1 MFVQAGHF
9 ALCVLTA
16 RPPLE
21 TLEFTEQLAQDGM
34 RYGVDVYIIIDDDK
48 FNFSSL
54 KVFSHIRLLNISR
67 KECISHGYQY
77 TTHVGVNHSNV
88 SAWDKALFHFSVLN
102 KNYPFIWFVEDDVFI
117 PSIQSFVSLL
127 QLYANDSD
135 LVIQQNSINLNG
147 NKTYWWW
154 FEAVGKLVPPWS
166 KAMVNVVGLS
176 QRLLQAI
183 AEEIKW
189 RGRAPFHEFLFL
201 TIAIKLNMTI
211 VTPFEL
217 NTLTYRKEFAWEH
230 VYRRP
235 NNMWHPM
242 KNSSQRSSFRQRY
255 SFVSD
260 SFINRHILFRL
271 AEENLRRASIKYL
284 TDLEMLH
291 HDIENMTKVE
301 KNLKNFLA
309 KFEISKGLLS
319 ANNRR
324 FMRQYFVNLAE
335 QYRKEKNSDQAVL
348 LAQELADHAYKLPEG
363 K

>member
-21 TLEFTEQLAQDGM
+21 TLEFTEQLAQNGM

-88 SAWDKALFHFSVLN
+88 VAWDKALFHFSVLN
-102 KNYPFIWFVEDDVFI
+102 KNYSFVWFVENDVLI
-117 PSIQSFVSLL
+117 PSTQSFLL
-127 QLYANDSD
+127 LHQLYANDSD
-135 LVIQQNSINLNG
+135 LVIPTTAVNVDG
-147 NKTYWWW
+147 NATYWLWS
-154 FEAVGKLVPPWS
+154 EAVGKIAPPWS
-166 KAMVNVVGLS
+166 NAMVNFVGLS

-189 RGRAPFHEFLFL
+189 RGRAPFHEFFFA
-201 TIAIKLNMTI
+201 TTAIKLNMKI

-217 NTLTYRKEFAWEH
+217 NTIVFRQHVGWEH
-230 VYRRP
+230 ISKRP
-235 NNMWHPM
+235 NNIWHPM
-242 KNSSQRSSFRQRY
+242 KDPSHRSGYRKRY
-255 SFVSD
+255 LFVSD
-260 SFINRHILFRL
+260 SFINRHILFRV
-271 AEENLRRASIKYL
+271 AEENSRRKSIDFL

-309 KFEISKGLLS
+309 KFEISKGLIS

-324 FMRQYFVNLAE
+324 FIRQYFVNLAK